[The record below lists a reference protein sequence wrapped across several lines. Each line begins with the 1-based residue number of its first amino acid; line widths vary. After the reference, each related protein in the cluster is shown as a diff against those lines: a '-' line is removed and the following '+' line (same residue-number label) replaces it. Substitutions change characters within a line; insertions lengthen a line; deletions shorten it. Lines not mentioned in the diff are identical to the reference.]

1 MTAPVLSQ
9 HHNIFRTPRG
19 VARSHD
25 QADLGPSYLARD
37 GCTPS
42 GDDSLQHSD
51 AGVSMGGL
59 SGGHGGPE
67 DAMACEKTSNA
78 MVMIQISPRAEI
90 TGSRSPSDLSVR
102 LVGKPPYGCRLCH
115 VLYSICCATTNK
127 KAAGCCTGLEKPT
140 PQTSQNQSQSQTFRE
155 LTHKGYACVE
165 RSMAKGIK
173 QRAGHCHKGQA
184 IAYGPEPS
192 HINPTPPTRT

>member
-102 LVGKPPYGCRLCH
+102 LVGKVRPPNKQQSLTAQFGC
-115 VLYSICCATTNK
+115 
-127 KAAGCCTGLEKPT
+127 GL
-140 PQTSQNQSQSQTFRE
+140 SQRE
-155 LTHKGYACVE
+155 
-165 RSMAKGIK
+165 
-173 QRAGHCHKGQA
+173 QRAQKARNHAELGAAQERRAAMRHA
-184 IAYGPEPS
+184 
-192 HINPTPPTRT
+192 TR